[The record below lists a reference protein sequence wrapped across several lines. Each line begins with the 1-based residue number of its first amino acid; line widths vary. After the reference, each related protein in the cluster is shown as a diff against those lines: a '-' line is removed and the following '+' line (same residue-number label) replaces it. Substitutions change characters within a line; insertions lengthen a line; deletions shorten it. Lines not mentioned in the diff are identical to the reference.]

1 MNEEQ
6 VIAIN
11 YTKNIFFFFLF
22 PFFYG
27 FVVSICLTFGW
38 ITSIMLGYKL
48 KSHIFYQ
55 SGIFYFAGI
64 AFIGSLFVCLPLQL
78 YGNIFYSFLIL
89 LLFVCGG
96 MFAKE

>member
-55 SGIFYFAGI
+55 SGIFTRLILDSIRAN
-64 AFIGSLFVCLPLQL
+64 AP
-78 YGNIFYSFLIL
+78 SFLS
-89 LLFVCGG
+89 
-96 MFAKE
+96 